1 MNATTG
7 DNSGRTLPRFSDSVR
22 PAAISLLVTMA
33 LFVVFFWP
41 SVAWM
46 AVEWSGSSGLLSHGY
61 LVVAIAGYLIVRSLH
76 VLADSP
82 LEPVWWLLPVVF
94 SMSIVWLLAFVANV
108 AAVQTMILPV
118 MLLTTIT
125 AAFGFAVG
133 RVTSFGVLYFYFAMP
148 AWEHLQFIFQE
159 ITVFALHVLVRL
171 IDIPAYV
178 EGNLV
183 HIPAGTFRIVGGC
196 SGLNFVVAGLSLAI
210 LYGHLYYKGWRQK
223 IRLVALTIAVSMIGN
238 WLRVFIVV
246 NIGFFKGMDNDLV
259 TDHLTM
265 GWVIFAVLMVP
276 VFFVARRLES
286 EATENVS
293 RRSNRFPVAVS
304 LPKNVAGWRGPMQ
317 TTWDW
322 RPRFVGVTAKR
333 IAEYRRN
340 DKLILSYANVY
351 VTQAQGKEL
360 IFTQNSILGRWRRD
374 GGAAADKQIT
384 VERAGPFQQEMAV
397 GPYGSWIIMH
407 RYVIGGEPVVGNVR
421 GKIRQSLVSL
431 QGKPEAGVIAFAI
444 PCAASCADAIN
455 VLTEFVSNVGRYSAI
470 RFAVTPTNR
479 GRQSQVV
486 CIGPRQPATFF
497 GSETATGR

>member
-1 MNATTG
+1 
-7 DNSGRTLPRFSDSVR
+7 
-22 PAAISLLVTMA
+22 MA

-108 AAVQTMILPV
+108 AAVQTMMLPV

-293 RRSNRFPVAVS
+293 RRSNRFPDRQPGSGISWTAAAAALLVVSAGPAWAKIVVPGPDESQHVAVS

-455 VLTEFVSNVGRYSAI
+455 VLTEFVSNVGE
-470 RFAVTPTNR
+470 N
-479 GRQSQVV
+479 
-486 CIGPRQPATFF
+486 ATINF
-497 GSETATGR
+497 EIEDR